1 MTPKAVARLAL
12 AVVVAAPMP
21 ATLAAQTAR
30 GAIDSMR
37 LRAHTWF
44 LSHDLLEGR
53 GTGHRG
59 ADIAALY
66 IATEAERIGLAG
78 AGPDGSPYQSVPL
91 VEAAIDLGGSSVTLR
106 VPGRDSA
113 STHLF
118 LFYYPR
124 AFIPNV
130 GTARTLKSFSGDL
143 VYVGA
148 ARDLLVHPERLPD
161 LRGKVA
167 VMRGVFGPDAAAADT
182 LVARGTVGVVQL
194 LGDAELYGLYVQSR
208 GPSRMYLAEEAHAVS
223 SFTPE
228 IPAVIAG
235 PALVQRLIEGT
246 GVVAEPERARI
257 LPGRHLDYTLAV
269 RARAVPAR
277 NVAAILP
284 GADPAQRDS
293 FVAFTAHYDHLGIS
307 TPDER
312 GDSIYNGFSDNAAG
326 TAMLLAIA
334 EAMARGR
341 RPPRPAL
348 FLWLTGEEA
357 GLLGSDYFAAHPL
370 VPAGGIVGAI
380 NLDAGAPPAP
390 VVSWHIAGGDRSGLG
405 QIALDVAR
413 RAGWAAETRPASPN
427 ADYFPLLRAGV
438 PAIFLVPA
446 PGPYE
451 GMTTDASG
459 ALFRL
464 WDHYHQASDQWAPD
478 FPFTGLVRYADYAY
492 RIGLALETGAR
503 PRLIP

>member
-1 MTPKAVARLAL
+1 MTPKAVTCLAL
-12 AVVVAAPMP
+12 AVIAAAPEP
-21 ATLAAQTAR
+21 ASLAAQGTR

-37 LRAHTWF
+37 LRAHTYF

-53 GTGHRG
+53 GTGRRG

-66 IATEAERIGLAG
+66 VATEAERIGLTG
-78 AGPDGSPYQSVPL
+78 AGPGGSPFQDVPL
-91 VEAAIDLGGSSVTLR
+91 VEAEIDGAGSSITLR
-106 VPGRDSA
+106 VPGRDSGTA
-113 STHLF
+113 IRLPF
-118 LFYYPR
+118 LYPWS
-124 AFIPNV
+124 FIPNV
-130 GTARTLKSFSGDL
+130 GTARTLRSFSGDL
-143 VYVGA
+143 VYLGA
-148 ARDLLVHPERLPD
+148 ARDVLVHPERLPD

-194 LGDAELYGLYVQSR
+194 LGDAELYGLYVRSR

-223 SFTPE
+223 SFAPE

-235 PALVQRLIEGT
+235 PALEQRLMEGT
-246 GVVAEPERARI
+246 GVAAEPERAQA
-257 LPGRHLDYTLAV
+257 LPGRHLDYTVAV
-269 RARAVPAR
+269 RARPVPAR

-284 GADPAQRDS
+284 GADPVQGDS
-293 FVAFTAHYDHLGIS
+293 FVAFSAHYDHLGIS

-334 EAMARGR
+334 ETMAGGR

-348 FLWLTGEEA
+348 FLWFTGEEV

-370 VPAGGIVGAI
+370 VPAGGIMGAI

-390 VVSWHIAGGDRSGLG
+390 VVSWHVAGGDRSGLG
-405 QIALDVAR
+405 QVALEVAR

-427 ADYFPLLRAGV
+427 SDYFPLLRVGV
-438 PAIFLVPA
+438 PAIFLVPS

-451 GMTTDASG
+451 GLTTDASD
-459 ALFRL
+459 ALRHQ
-464 WDHYHQASDQWAPD
+464 WDRYHQASDHWAAN

-503 PRLIP
+503 PHLIP